1 MATSGVKTLPCQTS
15 SSYYLK
21 LVWTRTGI
29 DSINARSYISVDFYV
44 GRYSPYWDSARD
56 LTASHNQAKI
66 TVNSSTDGYHDRAFD
81 TRPLAYNYLGYDSE
95 SYLITK
101 TFTIQHDAQG
111 NATLSLRGDFS
122 VDDAGGVTGSNYI
135 TDTAT
140 LDNIPRGS
148 VITNIDSFNLEDT
161 FSISVT
167 KYSVTFEDTLVI
179 KYGSTTIKTI
189 SDYEDEDAINLSDTE
204 ILAAYNAMGS
214 NISGTF
220 TFTTTTKSGSTTIGT
235 DSDTAMGTAK
245 GTMYL
250 NDNGTW
256 ERAVP
261 HLNVGGTWKR
271 CIAYFHDG
279 DDWQRGIG

>member
-29 DSINARSYISVDFYV
+29 DSVNARSYISVDFYV

-81 TRPLAYNYLGYDSE
+81 TRPLSYNSLGYDSE

-122 VDDAGGVTGSNYI
+122 ADDAGGVTGSNYI
-135 TDTAT
+135 TDSAT

-148 VITNIDSFNLEDT
+148 VINSVSNFNLEDT
-161 FSISVT
+161 FSVSVT
-167 KYSVTFEDTLVI
+167 KYSASFEDTLTI
-179 KYGSTTIKTI
+179 KYESTTIKTI

-204 ILAAYNAMGS
+204 ILAAYNVLGTNMSGS
-214 NISGTF
+214 F
-220 TFTTTTKSGSTTIGT
+220 TFNLTTKSGSTTIGT
-235 DSDTAMGTAK
+235 DSETATGTAK
-245 GTMYL
+245 GTMYSH
-250 NDNGTW
+250 DGSGFK
-256 ERAVP
+256 RAVP
-261 HLNVGGTWKR
+261 HINVGGTWKR

-279 DDWQRGIG
+279 TDWQRGIG